1 VTAPLRAAPLLG
13 IVADDLTGA
22 CDVAAAATDAGLH
35 TVVSLGPPSR
45 TPVADC
51 VVVALK
57 SRTAEPDAAVRESLE
72 SGRWLLER
80 GTGVLYQKYCSTFDS
95 TDRGNIGPVAE
106 ALASLVA
113 DRGGTAARPLSVGTP
128 ATPEN
133 GRTQYLGHLFVG
145 DRLLSES
152 PLRDHPLTPMRD
164 PDLVRVLGRQ
174 STRPVGLVP
183 HPAVRAGADAI
194 RRALRDLADGG
205 LGHVL
210 VDALDDDDLD
220 RAAAALL
227 AQEDAPAA
235 LLGGG
240 AGLAG
245 ALARRIAGSLP
256 AERERGAAVPEV
268 PAGRRLLLSGSGSA
282 RTREQVAA
290 FPGPVRHLDPL
301 RLADGSDSVE
311 AVLAELADRYA
322 DAPDGA
328 VLVSAT
334 TDPDRVRAV
343 QTELGTASAAVL
355 VERVL
360 GRIAVGAVDDLAVR
374 RLLVA
379 GGETSGAVAEAL
391 GVRSLFVGRLAARGV
406 PWTVAEQRDGRP
418 GAAPIALLLKS
429 GNFGGSDLFST
440 AWEVAP

>member
-1 VTAPLRAAPLLG
+1 MTAPLRAVPLLG

-35 TVVSLGPPSR
+35 TIVSLGPPSE
-45 TPVADC
+45 TPLADC
-51 VVVALK
+51 IVVALK
-57 SRTAEPDAAVRESLE
+57 SRTVEPELAVRWSAD
-72 SGRWLLER
+72 SGSWLLDH
-80 GTGVLYQKYCSTFDS
+80 GTSLLYQKYCSTFDS

-106 ALASLVA
+106 ALADLVA
-113 DRGGTAARPLSVGTP
+113 ARAAEPARALSVGTP

-174 STRPVGLVP
+174 SSRRVGLLP
-183 HPAVRAGADAI
+183 HAAVRAGTEAI
-194 RRALRDLADGG
+194 REALRKLADGDV
-205 LGHVL
+205 GHVL
-210 VDALDDDDLD
+210 IDALDDDDLD

-227 AQEDAPAA
+227 ADDAPRA

-245 ALARRIAGSLP
+245 ALARRLADSRP
-256 AERERGAAVPEV
+256 AERGRGAIAPEV
-268 PAGRRLLLSGSGSA
+268 PAGPRLLLSGSASA

-290 FPGPVRHLDPL
+290 FPGHVRVLDPL
-301 RLADGSDSVE
+301 RLVDGSDSGE

-322 DAPDGA
+322 SDPQSA

-334 TDPDRVRAV
+334 ADPERVRAV
-343 QTELGTASAAVL
+343 QAELGTEAAAEL
-355 VERVL
+355 VEREL
-360 GRIAVGAVDDLAVR
+360 GRIAVGAVDDLGVR
-374 RLLVA
+374 RVLVA

-391 GVRSLFVGRLAARGV
+391 GVRSLFVGRPAAPGV
-406 PWTVAEQRDGRP
+406 PWTVAEHRNGRP
-418 GAAPIALLLKS
+418 GAEPIALLLKS
-429 GNFGGSDLFST
+429 GNFGGPDLFST

>member
-1 VTAPLRAAPLLG
+1 VTGPLPATPLIG

-35 TVVSLGPPSR
+35 TVVSLGPPSE
-45 TPVADC
+45 TPLADC

-57 SRTAEPDAAVRESLE
+57 SRTAAPDVAVRQSVE
-72 SGRWLLER
+72 SGRWLLEH
-80 GTGVLYQKYCSTFDS
+80 GTALLYQKYCSTFDS

-106 ALASLVA
+106 ALSSLVS
-113 DRGGTAARPLSVGTP
+113 DGIGGRGRPLSIGTP

-164 PDLVRVLGRQ
+164 PDLVRVLSRQ

-183 HPAVRAGADAI
+183 HATIRSGTDAI
-194 RRALRDLADGG
+194 RAAMRELADAD

-220 RAAAALL
+220 RVAAALL
-227 AQEDAPAA
+227 ADGAPPA
-235 LLGGG
+235 LAGGG

-245 ALARRIAGSLP
+245 ALARRLAGSRS
-256 AERERGAAVPEV
+256 ADRGTGGIAPVVP
-268 PAGRRLLLSGSGSA
+268 PGPRLLLSGSASA

-290 FPGPVRHLDPL
+290 FPGHVRILDPL
-301 RLADGSDSVE
+301 RLADGSDSAE
-311 AVLAELADRYA
+311 SVLAELADRSA
-322 DAPDGA
+322 TAPDEG
-328 VLVSAT
+328 VLISAT
-334 TDPDRVRAV
+334 ADPDQVRAV
-343 QTELGTASAAVL
+343 QAELGTATAAEL
-355 VERVL
+355 VEREL
-360 GRIAVGAVDDLAVR
+360 GRIAVGAVDDLGIR

-391 GVRSLFVGRLAARGV
+391 GVRSLYVGKSAAPGV
-406 PWTVAEQRDGRP
+406 PWTVAEHRDGRP
-418 GAAPIALLLKS
+418 GAEPIALLLKS
-429 GNFGGSDLFST
+429 GNFGGPDLFST

>member
-1 VTAPLRAAPLLG
+1 VTAPLRAAPSLG

-35 TVVSLGPPSR
+35 TVVSLGPPSG
-45 TPVADC
+45 TPLADC

-57 SRTAEPDAAVRESLE
+57 SRTAEPEVAVRQSVESA
-72 SGRWLLER
+72 RWLLDR
-80 GTGVLYQKYCSTFDS
+80 GTGLLYQKYCSTFDS

-106 ALASLVA
+106 ALATLVA
-113 DRGGTAARPLSVGTP
+113 ERAGAAAPRSIGTP

-174 STRPVGLVP
+174 STRSVGLVP
-183 HPAVRAGADAI
+183 HPAVRSGAEGI
-194 RRALRDLADGG
+194 RSALRDLTGV
-205 LGHVL
+205 GHVL
-210 VDALDDDDLD
+210 VDALDDEDLD

-227 AQEDAPAA
+227 TDGAGA

-245 ALARRIAGSLP
+245 ALARQIARTLP
-256 AERERGAAVPEV
+256 EERRRNAIAPEV
-268 PAGRRLLLSGSGSA
+268 PAGRRLLLSGSASA

-290 FPGPVRHLDPL
+290 FPGPVRTLDPL
-301 RLADGSDSVE
+301 RLADGSDTAE
-311 AVLAELADRYA
+311 AVLTELADRFAA
-322 DAPDGA
+322 DPDDA

-334 TDPDRVRAV
+334 ADPDRVRAV
-343 QTELGTASAAVL
+343 QAELGTEAAAGL

-360 GRIAVGAVDDLAVR
+360 GRIAVGAVDALGVR

-391 GVRSLFVGRLAARGV
+391 GVRSLFVGRSAAPGV
-406 PWTVAEQRDGRP
+406 PWTVAEQRDGSP
-418 GAAPIALLLKS
+418 GAEPIALLLKS
-429 GNFGGSDLFST
+429 GNFGGPDLFCT
-440 AWEVAP
+440 AWEAAP

>member
-1 VTAPLRAAPLLG
+1 VTAPHRAIPLLG

-35 TVVSLGPPSR
+35 TVVSLGPPSEI
-45 TPVADC
+45 PLADC

-57 SRTAEPDAAVRESLE
+57 SRTADPGLAVTQSLE
-72 SGRWLLER
+72 SARWLLEH
-80 GTGVLYQKYCSTFDS
+80 GTGLLYQKYCSTFDS

-106 ALASLVA
+106 ALADLVA
-113 DRGGTAARPLSVGTP
+113 ERTGEPALSVGTP

-133 GRTQYLGHLFVG
+133 RRTQYLGHLFVG

-164 PDLVRVLGRQ
+164 PDLVRVLARQ
-174 STRPVGLVP
+174 STRRVALLP
-183 HPAVRAGADAI
+183 HSAVRSDALPE
-194 RRALRDLADGG
+194 ALRRFADGG
-205 LGHVL
+205 AGHVL
-210 VDALDDDDLD
+210 IDALDDDDLD

-227 AQEDAPAA
+227 AEGAPRA

-245 ALARRIAGSLP
+245 AVARRLSRSLP
-256 AERERGAAVPEV
+256 AERGPGGIAREV
-268 PAGRRLLLSGSGSA
+268 PAGPRLLLSGSASA
-282 RTREQVAA
+282 RTQEQVDA
-290 FPGPVRHLDPL
+290 FPGPVRRLDPL
-301 RLADGSDSVE
+301 RLADGSDSAE

-322 DAPDGA
+322 ADPEDA

-334 TDPDRVRAV
+334 ADPDRVRAV
-343 QTELGTASAAVL
+343 QAELGTQAAAQL
-355 VERVL
+355 VEREL
-360 GRIAVGAVDDLAVR
+360 GRIAVGAVDGLGVR
-374 RLLVA
+374 RVLVA

-391 GVRSLFVGRLAARGV
+391 GVRSLFVGRSAAPGV
-406 PWTVAEQRDGRP
+406 PWTVAEHRDGRP
-418 GAAPIALLLKS
+418 GSAPIALLLKS
-429 GNFGGSDLFST
+429 GNFGGADLFTT

>member
-1 VTAPLRAAPLLG
+1 MTAPLLG

-35 TVVSLGPPSR
+35 TVVSLGPPSG
-45 TPVADC
+45 TPLADC

-57 SRTAEPDAAVRESLE
+57 SRTAEPDVAVAQSVE
-72 SGRWLLER
+72 SGRWMLDR
-80 GTGVLYQKYCSTFDS
+80 GTEVLYQKYCSTFDS

-106 ALASLVA
+106 ALAALVA
-113 DRGGTAARPLSVGTP
+113 ERAGTSGAPVSIGTP
-128 ATPEN
+128 ATPQN

-174 STRPVGLVP
+174 STRSVALLP
-183 HPAVRAGADAI
+183 HPTVRAGEDAI
-194 RRALRDLADGG
+194 RIALGDLTGG
-205 LGHVL
+205 GTGHVL
-210 VDALDDDDLD
+210 VDAVDEDDLD
-220 RAAAALL
+220 RTAAAVLAL
-227 AQEDAPAA
+227 PAA

-245 ALARRIAGSLP
+245 ALARRIARSLP
-256 AERERGAAVPEV
+256 ADRAAEALTPSV
-268 PAGRRLLLSGSGSA
+268 PAGRRLILSGSASA

-290 FPGPVRHLDPL
+290 FAGQIRTLDPL
-301 RLADGSDSVE
+301 RLADGSDSAESVLSE
-311 AVLAELADRYA
+311 LAERFAKH
-322 DAPDGA
+322 PDEP

-334 TDPDRVRAV
+334 ADPGRVRSV
-343 QTELGTASAAVL
+343 QAQLGTAAAAEL
-355 VERVL
+355 VEREL
-360 GRIAVGAVDDLAVR
+360 GRIAVGAVDDLGVR

-391 GVRSLFVGRLAARGV
+391 GVRSLFVGRSAAPGV
-406 PWTVAEQRDGRP
+406 PWTVAESRDARTDP
-418 GAAPIALLLKS
+418 EPLALLLKS
-429 GNFGGSDLFST
+429 GNFGGADLFST